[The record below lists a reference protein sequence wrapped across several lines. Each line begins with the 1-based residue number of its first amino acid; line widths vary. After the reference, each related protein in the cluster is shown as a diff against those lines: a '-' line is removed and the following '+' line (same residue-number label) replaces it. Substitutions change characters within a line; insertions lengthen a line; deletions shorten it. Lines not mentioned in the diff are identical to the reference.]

1 MSITATSLRS
11 RLMTGRVYHERLT
24 PKRHAFGYPSAWCY
38 LDLDEVASGELE
50 TGRLFSAE
58 RAAVLRFRHSD
69 YYGAL
74 LSDHTDERAAAVDL
88 RDAILTRVQ
97 SKLRLTPHATAGAR
111 VRVLTQVRNLGY
123 VFNPVSF
130 YFVFRGEGEDEE
142 QLVAIV
148 AEITNTPW
156 GERHDYV
163 FDARSSSPGEL
174 LEFDFA
180 KRFHVSPFFDMHQLL
195 RWRFRVPSA
204 GRDELEVH
212 MTNVEEGREVFHA
225 GMTLRAKPFTPKTL
239 RRAAWTFPLPTL
251 GVHLAIYVHAGLL
264 WLKRVPFF
272 THPDKRPPA
281 DASESMSPGSSS
293 SGREGVQPP
302 KSDPQVTTTETH
314 EPR

>member
-1 MSITATSLRS
+1 MSAATTSTRS

-38 LDLDEVASGELE
+38 LDLDEVASGQLE
-50 TGRLFSAE
+50 SGRLFSAE
-58 RAAVLRFRHSD
+58 RAAVLRFRRSD
-69 YYGAL
+69 YIGGSHTTP
-74 LSDHTDERAAAVDL
+74 SDDRAAALDL
-88 RDAILTRVQ
+88 KSVVLDRVET
-97 SKLRLTPHATAGAR
+97 KLGRRPPAGAR
-111 VRVLTQVRNLGY
+111 VRLLTQVRNLGY

-130 YFVFRGEGEDEE
+130 YFVFQGEAEDDE

-156 GERHDYV
+156 GQRYDYV
-163 FDARSSSPGEL
+163 FDARRSAPGEL
-174 LEFDFA
+174 VEFDFA

-225 GMTLRAKPFTPKTL
+225 GMTLRARPLTAKTL

-272 THPDKRPPA
+272 THPDKRSPA
-281 DASESMSPGSSS
+281 DAPEPTQPEASSPGL
-293 SGREGVQPP
+293 GQLPHG
-302 KSDPQVTTTETH
+302 DPHLTTTKTH